1 MPAERRRIGY
11 VFQDARL
18 FPHYSV
24 RGNLLY
30 GAPRAPRAGLFD
42 DVVALLGLEALLQRR
57 PNALS
62 GGERQRVALGR
73 ALLAEPRLLLLDE
86 PLASLDQSRRD
97 EVLPFLVRLRDHFA
111 LPMIHVSHQFDEVL
125 RLATRL
131 VVMEH
136 GDLVG
141 MLTFRE
147 VIQAVVKNGGSV
159 GTSSIRSVMDDH
171 PLTCTPETEIDE
183 VRRMMLDRHARY
195 LPVMDQRTL
204 MGVISFYDVAKAVV
218 ESQDFENRMLK
229 AYIRDW
235 PVEEAGEA
243 PTSGG

>member
-1 MPAERRRIGY
+1 MKVSDILRVKGGT
-11 VFQDARL
+11 L
-18 FPHYSV
+18 FTVHP
-24 RGNLLY
+24 
-30 GAPRAPRAGLFD
+30 
-42 DVVALLGLEALLQRR
+42 
-57 PNALS
+57 
-62 GGERQRVALGR
+62 
-73 ALLAEPRLLLLDE
+73 DE
-86 PLASLDQSRRD
+86 S
-97 EVLPFLVRLRDHFA
+97 
-111 LPMIHVSHQFDEVL
+111 
-125 RLATRL
+125 LATGLKTMSDRDIGSL

-235 PVEEAGEA
+235 PVEENTAEA
-243 PTSGG
+243 EPKL